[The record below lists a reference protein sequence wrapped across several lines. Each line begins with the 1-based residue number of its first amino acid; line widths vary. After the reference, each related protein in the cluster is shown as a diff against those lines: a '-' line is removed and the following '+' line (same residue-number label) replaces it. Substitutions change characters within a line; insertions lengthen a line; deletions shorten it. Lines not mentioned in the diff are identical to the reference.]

1 MGAANCWLIVLAA
14 VLGFVI
20 TWAFV
25 VARREDR

>member
-20 TWAFV
+20 AWAFV
-25 VARREDR
+25 VVRDRD